1 MRKLL
6 ALIAV
11 AAVVFAATG
20 NDKRYQ
26 VFGVA
31 FYNLENFFD
40 TINNNGKYDY
50 EYTENGSKKWD
61 GEKYRNKVHNMA
73 YAISQMTTKAT
84 PMGPAIIGV
93 SEIENITPLQ
103 DLVKDP
109 ALKDLRLQ
117 IVHHDSPDL
126 RGIDVALLYH
136 EFSFAPI
143 AHASL
148 RVAPVRG
155 MRPTRD
161 ILYVAGRV
169 ITDDTLHIFV
179 VHAPSRRGGERA
191 TRRHRLA
198 VAGRLCEAIDSVR
211 TVQPGASIIVAG
223 DFNDYAADSALAYI
237 GRHGMVNVTARARGS
252 HGAKATYRYDGKW
265 GSLDHVFL
273 SDSLMPRF
281 ESSRVNDLPFL
292 TEPDDTY
299 GGVKPRRTY
308 VGYRYRRD
316 GYSDHLPLVVRLRLR

>member
-1 MRKLL
+1 MTVGLLLVSLLTFVELNCENLFDCRHDSLRADTEFLPEAPRHWTASRYWRKLDNIGRAIL
-6 ALIAV
+6 
-11 AAVVFAATG
+11 
-20 NDKRYQ
+20 
-26 VFGVA
+26 
-31 FYNLENFFD
+31 
-40 TINNNGKYDY
+40 
-50 EYTENGSKKWD
+50 SC
-61 GEKYRNKVHNMA
+61 GEDSTDCY
-73 YAISQMTTKAT
+73 I
-84 PMGPAIIGV
+84 P
-93 SEIENITPLQ
+93 
-103 DLVKDP
+103 DLV
-109 ALKDLRLQ
+109 ALCEVENDTVLRDLTKRSLLRNARYGY
-117 IVHHDSPDL
+117 VMTDSPDD

-252 HGAKATYRYDGKW
+252 HYNPQIQIFAEFETKRP
-265 GSLDHVFL
+265 F
-273 SDSLMPRF
+273 F
-281 ESSRVNDLPFL
+281 ESSFKTKRPKKDLHA
-292 TEPDDTY
+292 TRTT
-299 GGVKPRRTY
+299 KPEIRAKITLFRAWALSSTIQQAI
-308 VGYRYRRD
+308 
-316 GYSDHLPLVVRLRLR
+316 

>member
-1 MRKLL
+1 MTVGLLLVSLLTFVELNCENLFDCRHDSLRADTEFLPEAPRHWTASRYWRKLDNIGRAIL
-6 ALIAV
+6 
-11 AAVVFAATG
+11 
-20 NDKRYQ
+20 
-26 VFGVA
+26 
-31 FYNLENFFD
+31 
-40 TINNNGKYDY
+40 
-50 EYTENGSKKWD
+50 SC
-61 GEKYRNKVHNMA
+61 GEDSTDCY
-73 YAISQMTTKAT
+73 I
-84 PMGPAIIGV
+84 P
-93 SEIENITPLQ
+93 
-103 DLVKDP
+103 DLV
-109 ALKDLRLQ
+109 ALCEVENDTVLRDLTKRSLLRNARYGY
-117 IVHHDSPDL
+117 VMTDSPDD

-179 VHAPSRRGGERA
+179 VHAPSRRSGERA

-281 ESSRVNDLPFL
+281 EWSRVNDLPFL
-292 TEPDDTY
+292 TEPDATY